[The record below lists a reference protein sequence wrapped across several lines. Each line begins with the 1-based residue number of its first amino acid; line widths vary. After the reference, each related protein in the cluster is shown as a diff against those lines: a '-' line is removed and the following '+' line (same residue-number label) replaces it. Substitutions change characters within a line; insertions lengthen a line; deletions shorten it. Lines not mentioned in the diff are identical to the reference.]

1 MKLTGPSIFLALVAL
16 VLGGGCGGRQK
27 EITEHQRKEAA
38 HLASEAEFAVTL
50 RDFARAE
57 SVLTR
62 VVELCP
68 DTGAY
73 WVSLG
78 SARMRLGN
86 RSRAKASYESALR
99 AYEAEARR
107 DKADAEP
114 WLAQV
119 SVLAL
124 LGRGN
129 DGRAL
134 LEKIAKRFPENRSVR
149 LFVEQ
154 KQLDQMLG
162 DPKFKEIAL

>member
-1 MKLTGPSIFLALVAL
+1 MKIIRLSIIVAAV
-16 VLGGGCGGRQK
+16 VLGFGSGCGRDK
-27 EITEHQRKEAA
+27 KITDLQRKEAA

-57 SVLTR
+57 SVLTK

-86 RSRAKASYESALR
+86 RSRAKASYESALS
-99 AYEAEARR
+99 AYEAEAKREKT
-107 DKADAEP
+107 DIEP

-124 LGRGN
+124 LGRA
-129 DGRAL
+129 DDARAL
-134 LEKIAKRFPENRSVR
+134 LDKMAKRFPENRTVR
-149 LFVEQ
+149 AFIDQ
-154 KQLDQMLG
+154 KQLDQMLR
-162 DPKFKEIAL
+162 DPKFKEISL